1 MTMNEQR
8 YASPFAFSAP
18 GDNASTSG
26 APEESAPEGSAN
38 GDDFELPALSS
49 YVGFKAQVPWE
60 GWTDTQRR
68 AAFDGFLYPAWYPFA
83 ALEGNFYK
91 SPYLPEPSRNVKP
104 KVQGVVD
111 QDVEQRKKQFAVPM
125 QSKSSYKPQS
135 PVGVLK
141 RA

>member
-1 MTMNEQR
+1 MMNEQR
-8 YASPFAFSAP
+8 YASPFGHSAH
-18 GDNASTSG
+18 GDSANAPE
-26 APEESAPEGSAN
+26 APEESASEGSAN
-38 GDDFELPALSS
+38 GDIELPALPS

-60 GWTDTQRR
+60 GWTDAQRR
-68 AAFDGFLYPAWYPFA
+68 AAFNGFLHPAWYPFA

-91 SPYLPEPSRNVKP
+91 SPYLPEPSRVVKQ

-111 QDVEQRKKQFAVPM
+111 QEVEQRKKQFAVPM
-125 QSKSSYKPQS
+125 HSRSSYKPQS